1 MIRPSTLTILKGKFM
16 NIAAHNKQSSKYK
29 NEIETMQP
37 NNPTVCVLIG
47 HCIEAITSAVVL
59 ASLGQRVHL
68 YADIDLLAQQLQQ
81 YGFEHHLQ
89 ALWQMY
95 EQQKVIVSHALP
107 ESAEA
112 IIQHYEKASSDANI
126 NLEED
131 WLTDENG
138 NINTQKNAAL
148 YWLFLDSVKPVWIE
162 NQWVTAFNH
171 SYQQALPVIISGI
184 EQLGEISALAQR
196 LQRAWVYYVPF
207 VFLQDG
213 DAYSSMLN
221 PSLWL
226 LGEKTPD
233 SSQHLNILKPLMQHA
248 RATHYADIALVEFA
262 RSSIMLML
270 ATRVS
275 FMNELSR
282 LADSQKVDIQKVSYI
297 MGLDDRVSSSYLQAG
312 WGFGG
317 KALPAELSQLQK
329 SNKKHSLNMPLL
341 ESVIHINE
349 DQKELIFR
357 KFWQYFDGFIDNKTV
372 MIWGGS
378 YKSGSGR
385 TIGSAIHPLLALLWS
400 YNIRT
405 MVYSDNAQTEL
416 AMLYKQQPLLE
427 LVTDPYQQLGQAQAV
442 FIVSWSPR
450 DQLDIAKI
458 NQQAMPVFDAQNA
471 LTRMQINSLV
481 GDYMGIGR
489 TK

>member
-1 MIRPSTLTILKGKFM
+1 MSTVSINDNTPKYTYESKLQSTVS
-16 NIAAHNKQSSKYK
+16 KQ
-29 NEIETMQP
+29 
-37 NNPTVCVLIG
+37 VCVLIG
-47 HCIEAITSAVVL
+47 HSIEAITSAVVL

-68 YADIDLLAQQLQQ
+68 YADIELLTQQIQQ

-95 EQQKVIVSHALP
+95 EQQQVIISTALP
-107 ESAEA
+107 ASADTLIQYYETTNFSDSRHTNESNESNE
-112 IIQHYEKASSDANI
+112 ISKIDDQS
-126 NLEED
+126 
-131 WLTDENG
+131 TV
-138 NINTQKNAAL
+138 AL
-148 YWLFLDSVKPVWIE
+148 YWLFLDSIKPVWAEASWI
-162 NQWVTAFNH
+162 TAFNH
-171 SYQQALPVIISGI
+171 SHQQSLPVIISGI
-184 EQLGEISALAQR
+184 EKLGVVSALAQN

-226 LGEKTPD
+226 LGEKTAN
-233 SSQHLNILKPLMQHA
+233 SSQHLEVLKPLMQHA
-248 RATHYADIALVEFA
+248 RAAHHADIATIEFA
-262 RSSIMLML
+262 RSSIMAML

-275 FMNELSR
+275 FMNEMSR
-282 LADSQKVDIQKVSYI
+282 LADSQQVDIKQVSRI
-297 MGLDDRVSSSYLQAG
+297 MGLDARVGSSYLQAG

-317 KALPAELSQLQK
+317 NTLPTELAKLQQSSQT
-329 SNKKHSLNMPLL
+329 HSLNMPLL
-341 ESVIHINE
+341 QSVMHINE

-378 YKSGSGR
+378 YKAGSGR
-385 TIGSAIHPLLALLWS
+385 TADSAIHPLLALLWS

-405 MVYSDNAQTEL
+405 LVYSDKAQTEL
-416 AMLYKQQPLLE
+416 ATLYGQQPLLK
-427 LVTDPYQQLGQAQAV
+427 LVASPYQQLDDAQAV
-442 FIVSWSPR
+442 FIISWSPR
-450 DQLDIAKI
+450 DQLDVAKL

-471 LTRMQINSLV
+471 LTRVQINSLV

-489 TK
+489 AK

>member
-1 MIRPSTLTILKGKFM
+1 MK
-16 NIAAHNKQSSKYK
+16 IAAQIQDSSEYK
-29 NEIETMQP
+29 NKCETMQS
-37 NNPTVCVLIG
+37 NNPTVCVLVG
-47 HCIEAITSAVVL
+47 HCVEAITSAVVL
-59 ASLGQRVHL
+59 ASLGQYVHL
-68 YADIDLLAQQLQQ
+68 YADVDLLAQQLQQ

-89 ALWQMY
+89 SLWQMY
-95 EQQKVIVSHALP
+95 EQKKTIIIHTLP
-107 ESAEA
+107 DSADKL
-112 IIQHYEKASSDANI
+112 IQSYEKISSGIDNDI
-126 NLEED
+126 EEVCH
-131 WLTDENG
+131 TGESN
-138 NINTQKNAAL
+138 NAAL
-148 YWLFLDSVKPVWIE
+148 YWLFLDSIKPIWVE
-162 NQWVTAFNH
+162 NNWLTAFNR
-171 SYQQALPVIISGI
+171 SSQQALPVIISGI
-184 EQLGEISALAQR
+184 EQLGKVSELAKR
-196 LQRAWVYYVPF
+196 LQRPWVYYVPF

-226 LGEKTPD
+226 LGEKNPN
-233 SSQHLNILKPLMQHA
+233 SSQHLYMLKPIMQHA
-248 RATHYADIALVEFA
+248 SATHYADIALIEFA

-282 LADSQKVDIQKVSYI
+282 LADSHHIDIQQVGHI

-317 KALPAELSQLQK
+317 KALPAELLQLQQ
-329 SNKKHSLNMPLL
+329 SNKEHSLEMPLL
-341 ESVIHINE
+341 ESVIHINK

-385 TIGSAIHPLLALLWS
+385 TIGSAIHPLLSLLWS

-405 MVYSDNAQTEL
+405 IVYSDKAQAEL
-416 AMLYKQQPLLE
+416 AVLYEQQPLLE
-427 LVTDPYQQLGQAQAV
+427 LIDNPYEKLRDAQAI

-458 NQQAMPVFDAQNA
+458 NQQAMPVFDAQNIF
-471 LTRMQINSLV
+471 TRLQIDSLV

-489 TK
+489 SK

>member
-1 MIRPSTLTILKGKFM
+1 MSADSINDNTPKYM
-16 NIAAHNKQSSKYK
+16 NISKPQGADS
-29 NEIETMQP
+29 NQ
-37 NNPTVCVLIG
+37 VCVLVG
-47 HCIEAITSAVVL
+47 HSIEAITSAVVL

-68 YADIDLLAQQLQQ
+68 YADMDLLTQQIQQ

-95 EQQKVIVSHALP
+95 EQQQVITSKALP
-107 ESAEA
+107 DSADTLIKCYESAS
-112 IIQHYEKASSDANI
+112 H
-126 NLEED
+126 
-131 WLTDENG
+131 DEVDNQS
-138 NINTQKNAAL
+138 TVAF
-148 YWLFLDSVKPVWIE
+148 YWLFLDSIKLVWTEASWI
-162 NQWVTAFNH
+162 TAFNH
-171 SYQQALPVIISGI
+171 SHQQVLPVVMSGI
-184 EQLGEISALAQR
+184 EQLGKVSALAQQ
-196 LQRAWVYYVPF
+196 LQRAWVYYLPF

-226 LGEKTPD
+226 LGEKTAN
-233 SSQHLNILKPLMQHA
+233 SSQHLEVLKPLMQHA
-248 RATHYADIALVEFA
+248 RAAHHADIATIEFA
-262 RSSIMLML
+262 RSSIMAML

-275 FMNELSR
+275 FMNEMSR
-282 LADSQKVDIQKVSYI
+282 LADSQQVDIKQVSRI
-297 MGLDDRVSSSYLQAG
+297 MGLDERVGSSYLQAG

-317 KALPAELSQLQK
+317 NTLPTELSKLQQ
-329 SNKKHSLNMPLL
+329 SSQTHSLNMPLL
-341 ESVIHINE
+341 QSVMHINE

-372 MIWGGS
+372 MVWGGS
-378 YKSGSGR
+378 YKAGSGR
-385 TIGSAIHPLLALLWS
+385 TAGSAIHPLLALLWS

-405 MVYSDNAQTEL
+405 IVYSDKAQAEL
-416 AMLYKQQPLLE
+416 AVLYQQQPLLE
-427 LVTDPYQQLGQAQAV
+427 LIDTPYEQLREAQAI